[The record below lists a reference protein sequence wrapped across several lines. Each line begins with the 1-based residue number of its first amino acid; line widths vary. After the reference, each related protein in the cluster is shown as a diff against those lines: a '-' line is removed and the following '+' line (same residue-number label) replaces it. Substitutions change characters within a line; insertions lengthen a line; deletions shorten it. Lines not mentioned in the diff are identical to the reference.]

1 MKAQLVNVE
10 IKLNANTVVTKEVFP
25 WEISILNT
33 LHGEENVN
41 ELEEGRIQN
50 VEGDKEEVLRLARLY
65 GRNVLENRFGAGVR
79 PFLRLSAQVLVRPL
93 RKRARSLPPY
103 LRPLLMKILRPPNKG
118 SAYDSDDTA
127 QRSTD

>member
-1 MKAQLVNVE
+1 MKAQLVNVA
-10 IKLNANTVVTKEVFP
+10 IKLNANTVVNKEVFP
-25 WEISILNT
+25 WELEILNT

-79 PFLRLSAQVLVRPL
+79 PLLEAIRASVSEAASKKGKKSAAVP
-93 RKRARSLPPY
+93 APAPDED
-103 LRPLLMKILRPPNKG
+103 IE
-118 SAYDSDDTA
+118 AA
-127 QRSTD
+127 E

>member
-10 IKLNANTVVTKEVFP
+10 IKLNANTVVNKEVFP

-41 ELEEGRIQN
+41 ELEEGRIQD
-50 VEGDKEEVLRLARLY
+50 VEGEKEEVMRLARLY

-79 PFLRLSAQVLVRPL
+79 PLLEAIRASVSEAAPKKGKKSAAAPAPAPVEDIE
-93 RKRARSLPPY
+93 A
-103 LRPLLMKILRPPNKG
+103 
-118 SAYDSDDTA
+118 AE
-127 QRSTD
+127 